1 MAGQTIA
8 ERFCQTT
15 NSTARHML
23 QDAAAM
29 FGAQCVVSEQLEET
43 LTRAEGGGSRSIAEA
58 ESSEITRQ
66 SLLQRPVHGC
76 LSKHG
81 TAWQCHVTSDLP
93 RTAHVRFPCSK
104 TFIPPN

>member
-29 FGAQCVVSEQLEET
+29 FGAQCVVSEQLEEK
-43 LTRAEGGGSRSIAEA
+43 LTGAEA
-58 ESSEITRQ
+58 KHIMLSIG
-66 SLLQRPVHGC
+66 RPACPKFDPVVDDRIFGNR
-76 LSKHG
+76 S
-81 TAWQCHVTSDLP
+81 
-93 RTAHVRFPCSK
+93 RR
-104 TFIPPN
+104 

>member
-29 FGAQCVVSEQLEET
+29 FGAQCVVSEQLEEK
-43 LTRAEGGGSRSIAEA
+43 LTTAEA
-58 ESSEITRQ
+58 KHIM
-66 SLLQRPVHGC
+66 
-76 LSKHG
+76 LS
-81 TAWQCHVTSDLP
+81 TERLA
-93 RTAHVRFPCSK
+93 CSK
-104 TFIPPN
+104 SGPAVDPCMFRIQNRR

>member
-29 FGAQCVVSEQLEET
+29 FGAQCAVSEQLEEK
-43 LTRAEGGGSRSIAEA
+43 LNSAAADHIVLSIE
-58 ESSEITRQ
+58 
-66 SLLQRPVHGC
+66 RPDCPNVDP
-76 LSKHG
+76 
-81 TAWQCHVTSDLP
+81 AVDDRFFANRN
-93 RTAHVRFPCSK
+93 RT
-104 TFIPPN
+104 

>member
-29 FGAQCVVSEQLEET
+29 FGAQCVVSEQLEEK
-43 LTRAEGGGSRSIAEA
+43 LTSAEA
-58 ESSEITRQ
+58 KHIMLSIE
-66 SLLQRPVHGC
+66 RPAC
-76 LSKHG
+76 LK
-81 TAWQCHVTSDLP
+81 SDPLW
-93 RTAHVRFPCSK
+93 TLACSG
-104 TFIPPN
+104 FRE

>member
-29 FGAQCVVSEQLEET
+29 FGAQCVVSERLEEK
-43 LTRAEGGGSRSIAEA
+43 LTSAEA
-58 ESSEITRQ
+58 KHIML
-66 SLLQRPVHGC
+66 SLERPAC
-76 LSKHG
+76 PK
-81 TAWQCHVTSDLP
+81 SDP
-93 RTAHVRFPCSK
+93 AVDDRIFGNR
-104 TFIPPN
+104 NRR